1 MYFRKEQSRS
11 LCVWLWKA
19 LICVGEGWCYWE
31 SNETWWSVVREQLQ
45 LLLASGPSNVNS
57 VFSPVNSTGKKERK
71 KKVFRCNENLLLA
84 RELNCSSHCNE
95 GWGSAAHG
103 KSSVVPESFWP
114 FLSQKWLIEMQLLRY
129 LEPSSEVIQ
138 HSICCIRDHL
148 QDSAWSIVSL
158 ALTSTHFVPA
168 YIAIQL
174 FQQWKSPDG
183 LEPSQNGITSHLF
196 TQITLADLY

>member
-1 MYFRKEQSRS
+1 MVSSKGTVTAPVGFWSQQCEQR
-11 LCVWLWKA
+11 
-19 LICVGEGWCYWE
+19 
-31 SNETWWSVVREQLQ
+31 
-45 LLLASGPSNVNS
+45 LL
-57 VFSPVNSTGKKERK
+57 TCQQYRKERK

-138 HSICCIRDHL
+138 HSICCIRDH
-148 QDSAWSIVSL
+148 
-158 ALTSTHFVPA
+158 
-168 YIAIQL
+168 
-174 FQQWKSPDG
+174 
-183 LEPSQNGITSHLF
+183 
-196 TQITLADLY
+196 